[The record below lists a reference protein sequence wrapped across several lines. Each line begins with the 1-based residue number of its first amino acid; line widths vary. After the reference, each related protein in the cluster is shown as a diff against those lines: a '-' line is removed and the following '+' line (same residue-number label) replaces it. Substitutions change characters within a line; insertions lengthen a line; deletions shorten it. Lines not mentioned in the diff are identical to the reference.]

1 MKLQGMT
8 RNKPVILM
16 RQGNSKYER
25 AQNFGEDESEWEH
38 VSRQN
43 ERNEIDVT
51 W

>member
-8 RNKPVILM
+8 RNKPIILM
-16 RQGNSKYER
+16 RKGNSKYKR
-25 AQNFGEDESEWEH
+25 TQNFGEDESEWEH

-43 ERNEIDVT
+43 ERNDIDMT

>member
-8 RNKPVILM
+8 RNKPIILM
-16 RQGNSKYER
+16 RKGNSKYER
-25 AQNFGEDESEWEH
+25 TQNFGEDESEWEH

-43 ERNEIDVT
+43 ERNEIDMT